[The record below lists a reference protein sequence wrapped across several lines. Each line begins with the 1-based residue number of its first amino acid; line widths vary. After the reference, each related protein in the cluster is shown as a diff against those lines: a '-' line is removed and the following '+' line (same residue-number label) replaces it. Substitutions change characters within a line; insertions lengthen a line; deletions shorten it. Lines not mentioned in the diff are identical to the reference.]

1 MDKNIEKLK
10 TVAKDLRKIIIEASY
25 ETGTKGVHIGSS
37 LSMVE
42 ILAVLYGKILK
53 YDVNNPDWND
63 RDRLILSKGHG
74 YIGLYSALNLFGFIS
89 SQELKEN
96 FMTNGGFLPVHPVKN
111 IKKGIECSTG
121 SLGMGLSFAVGKAYY
136 ANSVKSNYMT
146 YTILG
151 DGECNEGNIW
161 EAVISAAHYKLS
173 NLVAI
178 IDRNRL
184 QQDGL
189 TKDIMYLDLENNF
202 KSFGWEV
209 VVVNGHNVGELYQAL
224 SLKNKTN
231 SIKPLAIIADT
242 IKGGGISFMENNNK
256 WHHAHMSDK
265 EYLEALNSL
274 K

>member
-10 TVAKDLRKIIIEASY
+10 SLAKDLRKIIIEASY
-25 ETGTKGVHIGSS
+25 KTGGKGVHYGPALS
-37 LSMVE
+37 LVE
-42 ILAVLYGKILK
+42 ILTVLYGKILK
-53 YDVNNPDWND
+53 YDVNNPKWND

-89 SQELKEN
+89 SRELEEN
-96 FMTNGGFLPVHPVKN
+96 FMTDGGFLPAHPVKN
-111 IKKGIECSTG
+111 LEKGIECSSG
-121 SLGMGLSFAVGKAYY
+121 SLGMGLSFSVGKAYY
-136 ANSVKSNYMT
+136 AKTIKSNYMT

-178 IDRNRL
+178 IDRNGF

-189 TKDIMYLDLENNF
+189 TKDIMNLNLEDNF

-209 VVVNGHNVGELYQAL
+209 VVVDGHNVGELYQAL
-224 SLKNKTN
+224 SLNDRIN
-231 SIKPLAIIADT
+231 SDKPLAIIADT
-242 IKGGGISFMENNNK
+242 IKGKGISFMENNIK
-256 WHHAHMSDK
+256 WHHSSMNEE
-265 EYLEALNSL
+265 EYFEALNLL